1 MIGRFLSAMLLI
13 SVLPTAYCQSPAQ
26 APVHSATNRPP
37 RPNVVSRPERYT
49 GTLLKV
55 DGTNLVINLAFAR
68 SGSREVKVGTDSQ
81 TEFRINNQPGK
92 LADLKPTMLIQTT
105 RSPAAAGSKLKVVA
119 KDADIEAMVVKAAI
133 TNVVLKVIRPGA
145 PREVTLAIDSN
156 TRLLLGRVDSD
167 GNSISPTLAT
177 LDDLKPDT
185 RVTVGV
191 ANGLATRITIEPA
204 SPPEPAT
211 DSGSETNK

>member
-1 MIGRFLSAMLLI
+1 MIGRFLAAVLLI
-13 SVLPTAYCQSPAQ
+13 SALPAAYCQNPAQ
-26 APVHSATNRPP
+26 PAAHTATNRPP
-37 RPNVVSRPERYT
+37 RTQMVSRPERYT

-55 DGTNLVINLAFAR
+55 DGTNLVINLPFAR
-68 SGSREVKVGTDSQ
+68 SGNREVKVGTDSQ
-81 TEFRINNQPGK
+81 TEYRINNQPGK

-105 RSPAAAGSKLKVVA
+105 RSPSGTGSKLKVVA
-119 KDADIEAMVVKAAI
+119 RDADIEAMVVKAAI
-133 TNVVLKVIRPGA
+133 TNVVLKVVRPGA
-145 PREVTLAIDSN
+145 PREVTLAIDPN
-156 TRLLLGRVDSD
+156 TRLLLGRVDGD

-177 LDDLKPDT
+177 LDDLKPDA

-191 ANGLATRITIEPA
+191 SNSLATRITIEPA